1 MLLLI
6 LPAGWGQAGIF
17 QWVNG
22 LKRRA
27 GMRPWCSW
35 MLEPLNDFS
44 RRHFVIDQ
52 CIISKFLENMLKW
65 DELVKIITQSLDLFQ
80 LGQLT
85 HTWPMEEKWNNKS
98 SGRMVFFQFCRF
110 QPVIYLYAW
119 NYFPSFP
126 LLGITPRPVRICM
139 PHHHVFFQIVLYHFP
154 WAALHTSQ
162 PLMWPTIY
170 NQWAAKNK
178 RGLEWLTSVFFPL
191 FSTEIVRRKG
201 LQKEGVTISNSPF
214 FLS

>member
-139 PHHHVFFQIVLYHFP
+139 PHHHVFFQIVLYHLYNGRFYP
-154 WAALHTSQ
+154 FSLIVMSK
-162 PLMWPTIY
+162 PTQKCKHDRNDSYVRILKICLFQFSWELWRFG
-170 NQWAAKNK
+170 N
-178 RGLEWLTSVFFPL
+178 GTIEWRLTTPIF
-191 FSTEIVRRKG
+191 
-201 LQKEGVTISNSPF
+201 
-214 FLS
+214 